1 MRSNPPWLA
10 ASGGGVFCNK
20 PGAAVDVVIRAAASI
35 QTLAEQFDITK
46 SMSQTNQKTEMLR
59 HTVATLAYRGAK
71 AVRGASD
78 SFASFK
84 ASDTT
89 RTPAEILA
97 HIGDLLDWALSIAKG
112 NETWNN
118 AEPLEWSKEIERF
131 HAALKSFDDYLAS
144 DSELDASCERLFQGP
159 IADALTHVGQIAML
173 RRIAGEPM
181 KGENYS
187 RAKIQAGRV
196 GAEQEP
202 PKREF

>member
-1 MRSNPPWLA
+1 MNNS
-10 ASGGGVFCNK
+10 
-20 PGAAVDVVIRAAASI
+20 D
-35 QTLAEQFDITK
+35 
-46 SMSQTNQKTEMLR
+46 QKREMLR

-89 RTPAEILA
+89 RTPLEILA

-112 NETWNN
+112 HETWNN
-118 AEPLEWSKEIERF
+118 AEPLEWDKEIERF

-187 RAKIQAGRV
+187 RAKIAAGRV